1 MAELWK
7 GAPVAAA
14 LTGQLTART
23 EQLIARGVTPTLA
36 IIRVGQRPEDLSY
49 ERGALKRCQT
59 IGIAVKQFILSEDPS
74 QQDLLKVIQ
83 QVNMDP
89 GIHGC
94 LLFRPLPRHMDEEA
108 VCAALSPAKDVDGI
122 TAGSLAGVFTGRGQG
137 FPPCTAQACLEL
149 LRHYGYD
156 LTGKRAVVVGRS
168 LVIGRPAAMLL
179 LHENATVTLCHTRTA
194 DLAAECR
201 RADVLVAAVGRAG
214 AIGADCLAPG
224 QVVIDVG
231 INVDADGNL
240 VGDVDFVAASALVDA
255 ITPVP
260 GGVGAVT
267 TSVLARHV
275 VEAAERTSNN

>member
-23 EQLIARGVTPTLA
+23 EQLTARGVTPTLA
-36 IIRVGQRPEDLSY
+36 IVRVGQRPEDLSY

-59 IGIAVKQFILSEDPS
+59 IGIAVKQFILSEDSS

-83 QVNMDP
+83 QVNTDP

-201 RADVLVAAVGRAG
+201 RADVLVAAVGRAC
-214 AIGADCLAPG
+214 AIGADCLAHG

-240 VGDVDFVAASALVDA
+240 VGDVDFAAASALVDA

>member
-23 EQLIARGVTPTLA
+23 EQLTARGVTPTLA
-36 IIRVGQRPEDLSY
+36 IVRVGQRPEDLSY

-59 IGIAVKQFILSEDPS
+59 IGIAVKQFILSEDSS

-83 QVNMDP
+83 QVNTDP

-168 LVIGRPAAMLL
+168 LVIGRPAAILL

-214 AIGADCLAPG
+214 AIGADCLAHG

-240 VGDVDFVAASALVDA
+240 VGDVDFAAASALVDA

>member
-83 QVNMDP
+83 QVNTDP

-240 VGDVDFVAASALVDA
+240 VGDVDFAAASALVDA